1 MDGLEYRFELRK
13 SFTRTVSCLDGLLCG
28 LYLFC
33 PANIS
38 RIFSG
43 EGELCQAQRVGTI
56 GRSLSGG
63 NQLIGGRYRIVD
75 LLIRVCYAVA
85 VEDAVRI
92 DIAVKM
98 IGRSGVF
105 HIQIGSCCQITFVCC
120 CCRDGTGIHK
130 SHGSNLTILK
140 LTSLTV
146 REISG
151 RVTNAEG
158 IVGRCVACAEAG
170 TAEGRLHDS
179 ASLHKL
185 CQSAVSGKLHV
196 NRGAGRINTQ
206 SKLVTADAAA
216 FQNICCRAD
225 IFKTAACTA
234 CDDSLIH
241 IEFSVPDFV
250 FQCEVY
256 GSAQGHFRTFF
267 YICKDIVQVPVQLID
282 GIGVA
287 GMEGHGDHRTD
298 LT

>member
-1 MDGLEYRFELRK
+1 M
-13 SFTRTVSCLDGLLCG
+13 
-28 LYLFC
+28 
-33 PANIS
+33 
-38 RIFSG
+38 
-43 EGELCQAQRVGTI
+43 
-56 GRSLSGG
+56 
-63 NQLIGGRYRIVD
+63 D

-92 DIAVKM
+92 DIAVEM

-105 HIQIGSCCQITFVCC
+105 HIQIGGCCQITFVCC

-146 REISG
+146 REVSG

-179 ASLHKL
+179 AGLHKL

-216 FQNICCRAD
+216 FQDICCRAD